1 MSETTSAPEAPAP
14 DDYGAVLAQMREA
27 DAAPGDAPPQ
37 EAEAP
42 EPEAAEPEQQQA
54 SDEEREKRRR
64 GLVGEL
70 QDEREKRKAAL
81 AEAQREREERA
92 QLAKVVERLMAT
104 QAPPQDAPRAPELPP
119 LDTDPVGHFQAK
131 TEALERQLQALAAE
145 RQQAAQAN
153 DVFARVAQAE
163 AEFSQATP
171 DYQAAVT
178 HLHRTFQAEEAALG
192 LPRGYMAQAVASQAL
207 QTGKNP
213 AEVAYQLA
221 AARGYAKAAP
231 ASKADPIETLERGV
245 QAARG
250 VASVNGGAPRGAL
263 DMATIASWSPEE
275 FSRQYA
281 KNPDAILRIMG
292 RDG

>member
-1 MSETTSAPEAPAP
+1 VSETTTAPEASGSE
-14 DDYGAVLAQMREA
+14 DYSALLDQMRDA
-27 DAAPGDAPPQ
+27 DVAP

-42 EPEAAEPEQQQA
+42 AEAPQAEETAPEPEQQA
-54 SDEEREKRRR
+54 TDEEREKRRR

-70 QDEREKRKAAL
+70 QEERERRKAAL

-92 QLAKVVERLMAT
+92 QLAKIVERMMAAQQPARDT
-104 QAPPQDAPRAPELPP
+104 APAEAELPP
-119 LDTDPVGHFQAK
+119 LDTDPVGHFKAK
-131 TEALERQLQALAAE
+131 VEMLERQQAALQAE
-145 RQQAAQAN
+145 RQQAAQVN
-153 DVFARVAQAE
+153 DVYARVAQAE

-178 HLHRTFQAEEAALG
+178 HLHRTFAAEEAALG
-192 LPRGYMAQAVASQAL
+192 LPRGYMAQAVASQAI

-213 AEVAYQLA
+213 AEVAYTLA
-221 AARGYAKAAP
+221 QARGYAKAAP
-231 ASKADPIETLERGV
+231 APKTDAIDTLERGV
-245 QAARG
+245 QASRG
-250 VASVNGGAPRGAL
+250 VAAVNGGAPRGGL